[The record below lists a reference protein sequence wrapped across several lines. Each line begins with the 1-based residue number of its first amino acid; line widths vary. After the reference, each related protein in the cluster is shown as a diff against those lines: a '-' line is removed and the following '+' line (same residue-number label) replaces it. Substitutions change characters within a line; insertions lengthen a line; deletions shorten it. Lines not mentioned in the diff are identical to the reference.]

1 MIDSLTGLQ
10 RRVVQ
15 AAADKQAFDILVL
28 DLRERSDLTDYF
40 VICSGNSRMQVQ
52 AIADSI
58 LDRVYE
64 SHYTLSSV
72 EGYTA
77 GSWVVLDLIDVV
89 AHIFQKDIRIQ
100 YDLERLWGDVPV
112 IEMACQEI
120 SLGENCHE

>member
-1 MIDSLTGLQ
+1 MRDSLSGLQ

-52 AIADSI
+52 AIADSV

-77 GSWVVLDLIDVV
+77 GSWIVLDLIDVV
-89 AHIFQKDIRIQ
+89 AHVFQKDIRIQ

-112 IEMACQEI
+112 IETACQEI
-120 SLGENCHE
+120 SLGENCNE

>member
-1 MIDSLTGLQ
+1 MRDSLSGLQ

-52 AIADSI
+52 AIADSV

-72 EGYTA
+72 EGYTS
-77 GSWVVLDLIDVV
+77 GSWIVLDLIDVV
-89 AHIFQKDIRIQ
+89 VHIFQKDIRIQ

-112 IEMACQEI
+112 IEMVCQEI
-120 SLGENCHE
+120 SLGENSHE

>member
-1 MIDSLTGLQ
+1 MIDSLSGRQ

-64 SHYTLSSV
+64 SHYALSSV
-72 EGYTA
+72 EGYTS
-77 GSWVVLDLIDVV
+77 GSWIVLDLIDVV
-89 AHIFQKDIRIQ
+89 VHIFQKDIRIQ

-112 IEMACQEI
+112 IELACQEI
-120 SLGENCHE
+120 SLGKNSYE

>member
-28 DLRERSDLTDYF
+28 NLQERSDLTDYF

-72 EGYTA
+72 EGYTS
-77 GSWVVLDLIDVV
+77 GNWIVLDLIDVV
-89 AHIFQKDIRIQ
+89 VHIFQKDIRIQ

-112 IEMACQEI
+112 IEMACQEV
-120 SLGENCHE
+120 SLGENSHE

>member
-72 EGYTA
+72 EGYTS
-77 GSWVVLDLIDVV
+77 GNWIVLDLIDVV
-89 AHIFQKDIRIQ
+89 VHIFQKDIRIQ

-112 IEMACQEI
+112 IEMACQEV
-120 SLGENCHE
+120 SLGENSHE